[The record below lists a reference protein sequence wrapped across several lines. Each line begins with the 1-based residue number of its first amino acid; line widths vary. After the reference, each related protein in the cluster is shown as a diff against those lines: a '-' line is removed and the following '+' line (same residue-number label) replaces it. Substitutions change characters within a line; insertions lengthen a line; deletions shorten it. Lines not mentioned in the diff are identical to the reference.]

1 MVIKMNKIKIFL
13 PIIKIN
19 VDCSIRTKEKCGL
32 FEYTILYIY
41 NQFNKNKFNNF
52 TFKDFINKVLK
63 AKVPDIF
70 IEEAL
75 DYLNNKLIK
84 LDSRK
89 KLLKCFDTDIFVS
102 GDIIISNSKILMV
115 DLMQERS
122 IIDTGNVNLKRLL
135 YLWAV

>member
-1 MVIKMNKIKIFL
+1 MNKIKIFL

-75 DYLNNKLIK
+75 DYLNNNRILTTENEGFLMIYQFPH
-84 LDSRK
+84 
-89 KLLKCFDTDIFVS
+89 LKF
-102 GDIIISNSKILMV
+102 L
-115 DLMQERS
+115 
-122 IIDTGNVNLKRLL
+122 VNKH
-135 YLWAV
+135 